1 MIDIAAL
8 RKKLGMS
15 AVELAAAIDVTPGF
29 ISQVENGKSGVS
41 TATAVQKVPR
51 YLPPPNSPA
60 PLAAPSTSCWEKRRT
75 RVNKQ
80 TPDEFTQALL
90 K

>member
-29 ISQVENGKSGVS
+29 ISQVENGKSGIS
-41 TATAVQKVPR
+41 TDTAAK
-51 YLPPPNSPA
+51 
-60 PLAAPSTSCWEKRRT
+60 LARALGCTI
-75 RVNKQ
+75 
-80 TPDEFTQALL
+80 DELL
-90 K
+90 GDETGKE

>member
-41 TATAVQKVPR
+41 TDTAAK
-51 YLPPPNSPA
+51 
-60 PLAAPSTSCWEKRRT
+60 LARALGCTIDELLEKR
-75 RVNKQ
+75 
-80 TPDEFTQALL
+80 
-90 K
+90 

>member
-41 TATAVQKVPR
+41 TDTAAKLAR
-51 YLPPPNSPA
+51 ALGCTIYELLGEKEGPNCPTERPNEGDA
-60 PLAAPSTSCWEKRRT
+60 Q
-75 RVNKQ
+75 NG
-80 TPDEFTQALL
+80 
-90 K
+90 

>member
-29 ISQVENGKSGVS
+29 ISQVENGKSGIS
-41 TATAVQKVPR
+41 TDTAAK
-51 YLPPPNSPA
+51 
-60 PLAAPSTSCWEKRRT
+60 LARALGCTI
-75 RVNKQ
+75 
-80 TPDEFTQALL
+80 DELL
-90 K
+90 GEEVDQ

>member
-29 ISQVENGKSGVS
+29 ISQVENGKSGIS
-41 TATAVQKVPR
+41 TDTAAK
-51 YLPPPNSPA
+51 
-60 PLAAPSTSCWEKRRT
+60 LARALGCTIDELLGETKD
-75 RVNKQ
+75 
-80 TPDEFTQALL
+80 PD
-90 K
+90 

>member
-41 TATAVQKVPR
+41 PDPAAKLARALGCTIDELLGEKEG
-51 YLPPPNSPA
+51 PNCPTERPNEGDA
-60 PLAAPSTSCWEKRRT
+60 Q
-75 RVNKQ
+75 NG
-80 TPDEFTQALL
+80 
-90 K
+90 

>member
-41 TATAVQKVPR
+41 TDTAAK
-51 YLPPPNSPA
+51 
-60 PLAAPSTSCWEKRRT
+60 LARALGCTIDELLGEKEDESEQANT
-75 RVNKQ
+75 R
-80 TPDEFTQALL
+80 
-90 K
+90 

>member
-41 TATAVQKVPR
+41 TDTAAKLAR
-51 YLPPPNSPA
+51 ALGCTIDELLGETKDPNQPI
-60 PLAAPSTSCWEKRRT
+60 RR
-75 RVNKQ
+75 
-80 TPDEFTQALL
+80 
-90 K
+90 

>member
-41 TATAVQKVPR
+41 TDTAAKLAR
-51 YLPPPNSPA
+51 ALGCTIDELLSENKNLPDIEGKSN
-60 PLAAPSTSCWEKRRT
+60 
-75 RVNKQ
+75 
-80 TPDEFTQALL
+80 
-90 K
+90 

>member
-41 TATAVQKVPR
+41 TDTAAK
-51 YLPPPNSPA
+51 
-60 PLAAPSTSCWEKRRT
+60 LARALGCTIDELLGETKDPDQLVRR
-75 RVNKQ
+75 
-80 TPDEFTQALL
+80 
-90 K
+90 

>member
-29 ISQVENGKSGVS
+29 ISQVENGKSGIS
-41 TATAVQKVPR
+41 TDTAAK
-51 YLPPPNSPA
+51 
-60 PLAAPSTSCWEKRRT
+60 LARALGCTIDELLGETIDPDQPVRR
-75 RVNKQ
+75 
-80 TPDEFTQALL
+80 
-90 K
+90 

>member
-1 MIDIAAL
+1 MEVSPAMIDIAAL

-41 TATAVQKVPR
+41 TDTAAK
-51 YLPPPNSPA
+51 
-60 PLAAPSTSCWEKRRT
+60 LARALGCTIDELLGEKE
-75 RVNKQ
+75 
-80 TPDEFTQALL
+80 DESEQANAR
-90 K
+90 

>member
-29 ISQVENGKSGVS
+29 ISQVENGKSGIS
-41 TATAVQKVPR
+41 TDTAAK
-51 YLPPPNSPA
+51 
-60 PLAAPSTSCWEKRRT
+60 LARALGCTIDELLGEKE
-75 RVNKQ
+75 
-80 TPDEFTQALL
+80 DESEQANAR
-90 K
+90 

>member
-41 TATAVQKVPR
+41 TD
-51 YLPPPNSPA
+51 PA
-60 PLAAPSTSCWEKRRT
+60 AKLARALGCTIDELLGEKE
-75 RVNKQ
+75 
-80 TPDEFTQALL
+80 DESEQANAR
-90 K
+90 

>member
-41 TATAVQKVPR
+41 TDTAAK
-51 YLPPPNSPA
+51 
-60 PLAAPSTSCWEKRRT
+60 LARALGCTIDELLGETKD
-75 RVNKQ
+75 
-80 TPDEFTQALL
+80 PD
-90 K
+90 

>member
-1 MIDIAAL
+1 MEVSPAMIDIAAL

-41 TATAVQKVPR
+41 TDTAAK
-51 YLPPPNSPA
+51 
-60 PLAAPSTSCWEKRRT
+60 LARALGCTIDELLGETIDPDQPVRR
-75 RVNKQ
+75 
-80 TPDEFTQALL
+80 
-90 K
+90 

>member
-41 TATAVQKVPR
+41 TDTAAK
-51 YLPPPNSPA
+51 
-60 PLAAPSTSCWEKRRT
+60 LARALGCTI
-75 RVNKQ
+75 
-80 TPDEFTQALL
+80 DELL
-90 K
+90 GEEGKNINE

>member
-29 ISQVENGKSGVS
+29 ISQVENGKSGIS
-41 TATAVQKVPR
+41 TDTAAK
-51 YLPPPNSPA
+51 
-60 PLAAPSTSCWEKRRT
+60 LARALGCTIDELLGEK
-75 RVNKQ
+75 KEE
-80 TPDEFTQALL
+80 TPCR
-90 K
+90 

>member
-8 RKKLGMS
+8 RNKLGMS

-41 TATAVQKVPR
+41 TDTAAK
-51 YLPPPNSPA
+51 
-60 PLAAPSTSCWEKRRT
+60 LARALGCTIDELLGETIDPDQPVRR
-75 RVNKQ
+75 
-80 TPDEFTQALL
+80 
-90 K
+90 

>member
-41 TATAVQKVPR
+41 TDTAAK
-51 YLPPPNSPA
+51 
-60 PLAAPSTSCWEKRRT
+60 LARALGCTIAELLGEK
-75 RVNKQ
+75 KEE
-80 TPDEFTQALL
+80 TPCR
-90 K
+90 

>member
-41 TATAVQKVPR
+41 TDTAAK
-51 YLPPPNSPA
+51 
-60 PLAAPSTSCWEKRRT
+60 LARALGCTIDELLGEK
-75 RVNKQ
+75 KEE
-80 TPDEFTQALL
+80 TPCR
-90 K
+90 

>member
-41 TATAVQKVPR
+41 TDTAAK
-51 YLPPPNSPA
+51 
-60 PLAAPSTSCWEKRRT
+60 LARALGCTIDELLGEK
-75 RVNKQ
+75 KG
-80 TPDEFTQALL
+80 PD
-90 K
+90 